1 MRFSVN
7 QSELQ
12 TALSIVTKGV
22 STRSTLPILS
32 GVLIQTNTDSL
43 VFQTTDLELSIRY
56 SMPALIEEP
65 GAVVVPGKIFFEIVK
80 SFPDAAISVETNGG
94 ESGNGEISISCDS
107 LSFSLKTLSAEDFP
121 NFPEVDT
128 TQQVDIPFKQF
139 STMVKRVARIV
150 SKDESRTVMMG
161 VLITLEDNCLRMVA
175 TDSYRLGITEVD
187 LATDQD
193 GETPLNQGSEASF
206 SAVISGAFLQDIATL
221 PQLDSNLSLG
231 LSDNQIIVSYGQ
243 TVFINRRIE
252 GNFPNYRH
260 LLPDN
265 YTTRVKLNTA
275 DLITAVK
282 RASILSDRTSPVK
295 FDINASSQSLQL
307 SSVSQD
313 LGSAQ
318 EQISCAVEGE
328 DIEIAFNY
336 SYVLEGLAATPS
348 DMVYLELQAPAKPGI
363 FRAEEGE
370 KFSYLVMPVRIH

>member
-80 SFPDAAISVETNGG
+80 SLPDAAISIETNSGG
-94 ESGNGEISISCDS
+94 IDQSEMSISCDS
-107 LSFSLKTLSAEDFP
+107 LSFSLKTLNAEDFP
-121 NFPEVDT
+121 GFPKVDT
-128 TQQVDIPFKQF
+128 TQQAEIPFQQF
-139 STMVKRVARIV
+139 STMVKRVARMV
-150 SKDESRTVMMG
+150 SKDESRAVMMG
-161 VLITLEDNCLRMVA
+161 ILVTLEDNCLRMVA

-193 GETPLNQGSEASF
+193 GEAPLNQSPEANF
-206 SAVISGAFLQDIATL
+206 SAVISGTFLQEIATL
-221 PQLDSNLSLG
+221 PQLDANLSLG
-231 LSDNQIIVSYGQ
+231 LSDNQIVVSYGQ

-252 GNFPNYRH
+252 GNFPNYRQ

-265 YTTRVKLNTA
+265 YATRIKVNTA
-275 DLITAVK
+275 DLMTAVK
-282 RASILSDRTSPVK
+282 RASLLSNRTNPVK
-295 FDINASSQSLQL
+295 FDISVSSQSLQL
-307 SSVSQD
+307 SNSSQD

-318 EQISCAVEGE
+318 EQISCAAEGE
-328 DIEIAFNY
+328 DMEIAFNY
-336 SYVLEGLAATPS
+336 AYVLEGLAAVPTE
-348 DMVYLELQAPAKPGI
+348 MVYLEIQAPMKPGI

-370 KFSYLVMPVRIH
+370 NFSYLVMPVRIH

>member
-80 SFPDAAISVETNGG
+80 SLPDAAINFETSSG
-94 ESGNGEISISCDS
+94 ESDNGEISISCDS
-107 LSFSLKTLSAEDFP
+107 LSFSLKTLNAEDFP

-128 TQQVDIPFKQF
+128 TQQATIPFKQF
-139 STMVKRVARIV
+139 STMVKRVARMV
-150 SKDESRTVMMG
+150 SKDESRAVMMG
-161 VLITLEDNCLRMVA
+161 VLVTLEDNCLRMVA
-175 TDSYRLGITEVD
+175 TDSYRLGITEID
-187 LATDQD
+187 LATNQD
-193 GETPLNQGSEASF
+193 GEDPLNQGPEANF
-206 SAVISGAFLQDIATL
+206 NAVISGTFLQDIATL
-221 PQLDSNLSLG
+221 PQLDSSLSLAF
-231 LSDNQIIVSYGQ
+231 SDNQIVVSYGQ
-243 TVFINRRIE
+243 TTFINRRIE
-252 GNFPNYRH
+252 GNFPNYRQ
-260 LLPDN
+260 LLPDS
-265 YTTRVKLNTA
+265 YTTRIKVNTA

-282 RASILSDRTSPVK
+282 RASILSNRTTPVK
-295 FDINASSQSLQL
+295 FDISVSSQSMQL
-307 SSVSQD
+307 SNSSQD

-318 EQISCAVEGE
+318 EQISCTAEGE
-328 DIEIAFNY
+328 DMEIAFNY
-336 SYVLEGLAATPS
+336 SYVLEGLAATPT
-348 DMVYLELQAPAKPGI
+348 DMVYLELQAPMKPGI

-370 KFSYLVMPVRIH
+370 NFSYLVMPVRIH

>member
-80 SFPDAAISVETNGG
+80 SLPDAAISFETNSG
-94 ESGNGEISISCDS
+94 ESDNGEISISCDS
-107 LSFSLKTLSAEDFP
+107 LSFSLKTLNAEDFP

-128 TQQVDIPFKQF
+128 TQQADIPFKQF
-139 STMVKRVARIV
+139 STMVKRVARMV
-150 SKDESRTVMMG
+150 SKDESRAVMMG
-161 VLITLEDNCLRMVA
+161 ILVTLEDNCLRMVA
-175 TDSYRLGITEVD
+175 TDSYRLGITETD
-187 LATDQD
+187 LATAQD
-193 GETPLNQGSEASF
+193 GEAPLNQGSEANF
-206 SAVISGAFLQDIATL
+206 NAVISGTFLQDIATL
-221 PQLDSNLSLG
+221 PQLDANLRLA
-231 LSDNQIIVSYGQ
+231 LSDNQIVVSYGQ
-243 TVFINRRIE
+243 TTFINRRIE

-260 LLPDN
+260 LLPDS
-265 YTTRVKLNTA
+265 YTTRIKVDTA

-282 RASILSDRTSPVK
+282 RASILSNRTTPVK
-295 FDINASSQSLQL
+295 FDISVSSQSLQL
-307 SSVSQD
+307 SNSSQD

-318 EQISCAVEGE
+318 EQISCIAEGE
-328 DIEIAFNY
+328 DMEIAFNY
-336 SYVLEGLAATPS
+336 SYVLEGLAATPT
-348 DMVYLELQAPAKPGI
+348 DTVYLELQAPMKPGI

-370 KFSYLVMPVRIH
+370 NFSYLVIPVRIH